1 MSGSHIAL
9 GPFAGRYSG
18 YQEADLSISSA
29 TLTTTAGTKTSSA
42 IEVGSGTPCVASINS
57 TGMSSGDTLDV
68 TIEGSE
74 GGTFT
79 APDLETL
86 ATFTQ
91 ITDSAGGVTA
101 QSKSFVGMKYIR
113 SKYVTTGTTVTATC
127 ICAVKAKY

>member
-1 MSGSHIAL
+1 MSGSIIAL

-18 YQEADLSISSA
+18 YEQADLSISAA
-29 TLTTTAGTKTSSA
+29 TLTTTAGTKYSDA
-42 IEVGSGTPCVASINS
+42 IELGKPVPCTASINS
-57 TGMSSGDTLDV
+57 TSMSTSDTLDV

-91 ITDSAGGVTA
+91 ITDAAGGVTA
-101 QSKSFVGMKYIR
+101 QTKSFTGMKYIR
-113 SKYVTTGTTVTATC
+113 SKYVTGGTTVTAACTC
-127 ICAVKAKY
+127 LVKVGF